1 VTQAICNQTIC
12 NREDELLTTIRAGR
26 WPDHAGSE
34 LRDHVASCDDCRD
47 LAVAADALFRDYT
60 AALHA
65 AAVPP
70 SGAVWWRIQRRTRT
84 DALARGNRMLFI
96 AQLVAVAGAL
106 AAAIAIAGV
115 PDFTALQLPAT
126 SFDWSVPV
134 ALTVMVCAAVAPV
147 VLYLAF
153 ARD

>member
-1 VTQAICNQTIC
+1 MCNEPICI
-12 NREDELLTTIRAGR
+12 REHELLTTIRAGR
-26 WPDHAGSE
+26 WPEHAGAE
-34 LRDHVASCDDCRD
+34 LRDHVASCEDCRD
-47 LAVAADALFRDYT
+47 LAVAAGALFRDYT

-84 DALARGNRMLFI
+84 EALARGNRMLFA
-96 AQLVAVAGAL
+96 AQLLAVAGAVVV
-106 AAAIAIAGV
+106 AIVITGV
-115 PDFTALQLPAT
+115 PDFTALELPAT
-126 SFDWSVPV
+126 SFDWSVPL
-134 ALTVMVCAAVAPV
+134 ALTVMVCAAIAPV